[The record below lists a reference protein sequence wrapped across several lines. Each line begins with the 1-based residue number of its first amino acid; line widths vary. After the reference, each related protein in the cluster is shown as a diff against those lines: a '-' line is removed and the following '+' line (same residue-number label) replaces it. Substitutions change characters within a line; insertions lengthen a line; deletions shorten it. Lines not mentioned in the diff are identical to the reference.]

1 MTMISSSPGVD
12 DERTLLPA
20 MKNLSVV
27 PHDPPWHDDLKIG
40 RDTLTIFNRKEGQV
54 DDYMQSQ
61 PKITTKMRSKV
72 IDFLVMIHNDF
83 KLYNQT
89 LYLSVSIMDRFLA
102 AEAIPKSELRCVGL
116 TAMLIASK
124 YEEVRG
130 SEIPVI
136 DYLSKIVCLKPPEI
150 VAMEKRI
157 LARLK

>member
-20 MKNLSVV
+20 MRNLSIV

-40 RDTLTIFNRKEGQV
+40 RDTLTIFNRKEDQV

-61 PKITTKMRSKV
+61 PRSKV

-136 DYLSKIVCLKPPEI
+136 DYLSKIVCIKPPEI